1 MVRFFDRCSSF
12 EHVASSKEKTLRIMG
27 TQGKNKHG
35 DPNLLSQFLNVLYM
49 ADNCAKFENKLD
61 STSFSRELP

>member
-12 EHVASSKEKTLRIMG
+12 EHFASNKEKTSRIVG
-27 TQGKNKHG
+27 TQGENKHG
-35 DPNLLSQFLNVLYM
+35 DPNVLSQFLNVLHM
-49 ADNCAKFENKLD
+49 ADNCAMFEKNLD

>member
-1 MVRFFDRCSSF
+1 
-12 EHVASSKEKTLRIMG
+12 MG
-27 TQGKNKHG
+27 TQGENKHG